1 MTVCH
6 PFWLMSV
13 SLIVCEEHHC
23 AAATA
28 AVPGAAA
35 AAAAATARLEFEQD
49 PDAFL
54 EKVRPDQ
61 EALTQ
66 KLVDA
71 RKRLTKCVQKLI
83 C

>member
-13 SLIVCEEHHC
+13 SLIVCEEHLC

-35 AAAAATARLEFEQD
+35 TARLEFEQN